1 MLAATASGPG
11 DLCFCNNKNSPQE
24 QQTPRLG
31 PAASH
36 TKAGL
41 CTEQYSD
48 FLRHLNTTQRLGGPR
63 IPVAQRLRITRV
75 PALGLLAAY
84 ARNAAKTQVWR
95 FARDLRY
102 DPPFALQID
111 ESSLR
116 CRATR
121 VYICDICSP
130 DSSLDK

>member
-1 MLAATASGPG
+1 MLAARPPTGA
-11 DLCFCNNKNSPQE
+11 DLCVYHHKNSPQE

-31 PAASH
+31 PATSH

-95 FARDLRY
+95 FARDLGTTH
-102 DPPFALQID
+102 PFAIQID
-111 ESSLR
+111 ESSLAVPR
-116 CRATR
+116 HAR
-121 VYICDICSP
+121 
-130 DSSLDK
+130 LHL